1 MARGNTLIFCERFT
15 FFVQFNLTLF
25 KMDDDS
31 GILPF
36 NVKSKYWIVKFKII
50 RNHVALAVFST
61 PDLSVHVEL

>member
-1 MARGNTLIFCERFT
+1 M
-15 FFVQFNLTLF
+15 QFNSTLF
-25 KMDDDS
+25 TMDDDS

-36 NVKSKYWIVKFKII
+36 NVKSKYWVVKFKIK